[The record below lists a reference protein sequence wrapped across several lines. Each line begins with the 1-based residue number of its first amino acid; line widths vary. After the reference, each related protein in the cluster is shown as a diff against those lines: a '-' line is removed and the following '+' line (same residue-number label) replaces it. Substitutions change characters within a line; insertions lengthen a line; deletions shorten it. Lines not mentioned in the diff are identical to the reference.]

1 MISLLSEPKQADI
14 ITIVRSVIP
23 VLFDKNHPKIC
34 AFCFHGQEYGPDAIL
49 CSKKGP
55 VGLQDHC
62 SKFVYD
68 PLRRKPAA
76 GAVLRP
82 VKDENAFKL

>member
-1 MISLLSEPKQADI
+1 M
-14 ITIVRSVIP
+14 
-23 VLFDKNHPKIC
+23 LFDKDQPKIC
-34 AFCFHGQEYGPDAIL
+34 AFCFYGQDYGRDGIL

-55 VGLQDHC
+55 VSPEDHC
-62 SKFVYD
+62 SKYVYD

-76 GAVLRP
+76 GAVMRP

>member
-1 MISLLSEPKQADI
+1 M
-14 ITIVRSVIP
+14 
-23 VLFDKNHPKIC
+23 LFDKDQPKIC
-34 AFCFHGQEYGPDAIL
+34 ALCLYGQDYGSDAVL

-62 SKFVYD
+62 SKYRYD
-68 PLRRKPAA
+68 PLRRKPAS

-82 VKDENAFKL
+82 VRDPSEFQL

>member
-1 MISLLSEPKQADI
+1 M
-14 ITIVRSVIP
+14 
-23 VLFDKNHPKIC
+23 LFDKDQPKIC
-34 AFCFHGQEYGPDAIL
+34 AYCFYGQDYGSDGIL

-55 VGLQDHC
+55 VDPEDHC
-62 SKFVYD
+62 SKYVYD

-76 GAVLRP
+76 GAVLKP

>member
-1 MISLLSEPKQADI
+1 M
-14 ITIVRSVIP
+14 
-23 VLFDKNHPKIC
+23 F
-34 AFCFHGQEYGPDAIL
+34 L

-68 PLRRKPAA
+68 PLRRKPAGA
-76 GAVLRP
+76 AVLRP
-82 VKDENAFKL
+82 VKDEDAFKL

>member
-1 MISLLSEPKQADI
+1 M
-14 ITIVRSVIP
+14 
-23 VLFDKNHPKIC
+23 LFDKDQPKLC
-34 AFCFHGQEYGPDAIL
+34 AYCYYGQDYGPDAIL

-55 VGLQDHC
+55 VDPEDHC
-62 SKFVYD
+62 SKYVYD

-82 VKDENAFKL
+82 VQDAEAFKL

>member
-1 MISLLSEPKQADI
+1 M
-14 ITIVRSVIP
+14 P
-23 VLFDKNHPKIC
+23 VLFDKDHPKIC
-34 AFCFHGQEYGPDAIL
+34 AFCFHGQDYGPDTIL

-82 VKDENAFKL
+82 IKDEDAFKL